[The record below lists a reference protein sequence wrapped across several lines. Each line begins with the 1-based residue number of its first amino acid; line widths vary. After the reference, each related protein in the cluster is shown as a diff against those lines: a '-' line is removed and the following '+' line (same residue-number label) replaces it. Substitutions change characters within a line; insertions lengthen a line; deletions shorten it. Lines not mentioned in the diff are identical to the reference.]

1 MSFLVIKRPQRV
13 IQLNYVTKTQTLL
26 AGKKEIGNKRHLFS
40 PFLATNS
47 YRLVPGV
54 GHEVSVNGD
63 GLAVVLVRPAS
74 VVAVDLDAEGHV
86 SKEGHHVGLPIVE
99 RLQ

>member
-1 MSFLVIKRPQRV
+1 M
-13 IQLNYVTKTQTLL
+13 
-26 AGKKEIGNKRHLFS
+26 
-40 PFLATNS
+40 
-47 YRLVPGV
+47 PGV
-54 GHEVSVNGD
+54 RHEVSVDGD